1 MTRLGLILL
10 AALATSTRAAWRLDS
25 KMTRPT
31 KLLLATL
38 AAAAATPWPRLED
51 VDKDTKAIRQRALRS
66 TRQHGLEVGVRR
78 GPQELRA
85 EQVLEA
91 RDQITHLG
99 HWVHKLRK

>member
-38 AAAAATPWPRLED
+38 AAAAATPWPRLDEALANYPSIHGSGREVRRD
-51 VDKDTKAIRQRALRS
+51 AVRFGLLQVVVHRLDQIAKKRAALRQFS
-66 TRQHGLEVGVRR
+66 TRGPASVR
-78 GPQELRA
+78 
-85 EQVLEA
+85 
-91 RDQITHLG
+91 
-99 HWVHKLRK
+99 

>member
-38 AAAAATPWPRLED
+38 AAAAATPWPRLDE
-51 VDKDTKAIRQRALRS
+51 ALKNYPSIQDRS
-66 TRQHGLEVGVRR
+66 PGAFRHIPRML
-78 GPQELRA
+78 L
-85 EQVLEA
+85 
-91 RDQITHLG
+91 
-99 HWVHKLRK
+99 